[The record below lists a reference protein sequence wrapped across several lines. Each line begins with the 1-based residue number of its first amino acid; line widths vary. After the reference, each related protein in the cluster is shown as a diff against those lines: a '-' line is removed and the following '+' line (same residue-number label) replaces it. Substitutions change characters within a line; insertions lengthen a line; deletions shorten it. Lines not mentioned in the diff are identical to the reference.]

1 MQHLVKRSQGGQWTP
16 TNIVYLCGDG
26 TRGCHGWAE
35 ANPTRARAEGGW
47 ARRSTDPQDRPIQHR
62 LFGWVRLTE
71 DGMFET
77 LPDLDY
83 AATADHMLT
92 SAVDTPGS

>member
-1 MQHLVKRSQGGQWTP
+1 MQHLVKRSQGGKWTP

-35 ANPTRARAEGGW
+35 ANPNLAREEGF
-47 ARRSTDPQDRPIQHR
+47 ARRSTDPQDKPIRHG
-62 LFGWVRLTE
+62 LWGWVVLTE
-71 DGMFET
+71 DGMYEVV
-77 LPDLDY
+77 DWR
-83 AATADHMLT
+83 